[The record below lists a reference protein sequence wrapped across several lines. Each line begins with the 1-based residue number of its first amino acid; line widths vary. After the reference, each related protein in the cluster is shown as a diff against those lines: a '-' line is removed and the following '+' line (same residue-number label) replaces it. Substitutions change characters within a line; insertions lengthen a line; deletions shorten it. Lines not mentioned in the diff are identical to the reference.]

1 MAPKLE
7 VLKGSGGSI
16 RVGTTGTIGFLMTK
30 ELEMKCTP
38 QSPMPPRQNPSAVSV
53 SDPCGVVN
61 SSKKLQPRGSSDEA
75 SSSSSNRDNRNMN
88 FRQPDSSQKTRRN
101 TRKSTYKTP
110 ILTSDKAPV
119 GVTPKREKAD
129 KKIINFVEVVDIRCG
144 HPNKWS
150 SPIASRFKKLNSSKL
165 SETIG

>member
-53 SDPCGVVN
+53 SDPC
-61 SSKKLQPRGSSDEA
+61 
-75 SSSSSNRDNRNMN
+75 
-88 FRQPDSSQKTRRN
+88 
-101 TRKSTYKTP
+101 
-110 ILTSDKAPV
+110 
-119 GVTPKREKAD
+119 
-129 KKIINFVEVVDIRCG
+129 
-144 HPNKWS
+144 
-150 SPIASRFKKLNSSKL
+150 
-165 SETIG
+165 